1 MTMKEI
7 RKEITQEQI
16 VYEITKEELNKIK
29 REARNEGRQDVL
41 EYIRFAIRRYRLKM
55 NFGGITEFF
64 SELVDFVCQESHTI
78 RNTANYS
85 FWDYI
90 NNFR

>member
-1 MTMKEI
+1 MKEI
-7 RKEITQEQI
+7 KREVTKEQI

-29 REARNEGRQDVL
+29 QEARNEGRQDVL
-41 EYIRFAIRRYRLKM
+41 EYICFAIKRYRLKM

-64 SELVDFVCQESHTI
+64 SELVDFVSQESHTI

-90 NNFR
+90 NNFK

>member
-1 MTMKEI
+1 MKEI
-7 RKEITQEQI
+7 KREVTKEQI

-41 EYIRFAIRRYRLKM
+41 EYIRFAIKRYRLKM

-78 RNTANYS
+78 RNTVNYS

>member
-1 MTMKEI
+1 MKEI
-7 RKEITQEQI
+7 KREVTKEQI

-29 REARNEGRQDVL
+29 QEARNEGRQDVL
-41 EYIRFAIRRYRLKM
+41 EYIRFAIKRYRLRM

-64 SELVDFVCQESHTI
+64 SELVDFVCQESYTI

-85 FWDYI
+85 FRDYI
-90 NNFR
+90 DNFR

>member
-1 MTMKEI
+1 MKEI
-7 RKEITQEQI
+7 KREVTKKQI

-29 REARNEGRQDVL
+29 QEARNEGRQDVL
-41 EYIRFAIRRYRLKM
+41 EYIRFAIKRYRLKM
-55 NFGGITEFF
+55 NFRGITEFF
-64 SELVDFVCQESHTI
+64 YELVDFVCQESHTI

>member
-1 MTMKEI
+1 MKEI
-7 RKEITQEQI
+7 RKETTQEQI

-64 SELVDFVCQESHTI
+64 SELVSFVCQESHTI

>member
-1 MTMKEI
+1 MKEI
-7 RKEITQEQI
+7 KREVTKEQI

-29 REARNEGRQDVL
+29 QEARNEGRQDVL
-41 EYIRFAIRRYRLKM
+41 EYIHFAITRYHLRM

-64 SELVDFVCQESHTI
+64 FELINFVCRKSHTI
-78 RNTANYS
+78 GNTANYS

-90 NNFR
+90 KNFR